1 MAASTTSM
9 EVIRVDGLS
18 LAARSGSGHWF
29 NMDNSVKGGG
39 HDGAASPMEMVLAG
53 LAGCTAMDV
62 LSMLEKMR
70 ARVDDFRIAVTAE
83 RLLGAK
89 KIAVVFSASATNE
102 ANQALV
108 QLARVVVAAG
118 DDVAELRRVEVVGA
132 VEGHAVEGIVDGGDA
147 QERRS
152 RHRGPSAGQV
162 ERQVPRSLQGG
173 PDRFLCRRRLSTRFG
188 PLQANVSAD

>member
-70 ARVDDFRIAVTAE
+70 ARALKMDAS
-83 RLLGAK
+83 
-89 KIAVVFSASATNE
+89 KIRQE
-102 ANQALV
+102 H
-108 QLARVVVAAG
+108 LARAGGVA
-118 DDVAELRRVEVVGA
+118 DD
-132 VEGHAVEGIVDGGDA
+132 DA
-147 QERRS
+147 
-152 RHRGPSAGQV
+152 
-162 ERQVPRSLQGG
+162 
-173 PDRFLCRRRLSTRFG
+173 
-188 PLQANVSAD
+188 